1 MYKLYYPKELLFENS
16 RSSLFPLLKP
26 FIKGQDYTDEKR
38 ISQYGVSEKIFCFV
52 NDIQQAEFVII
63 PMTWNYYRKNH
74 LFKKVSRFIKSYSD
88 KTIISYTSGDF
99 GVKTPEYSNLFVLRE
114 NDYRSKLSENHIG
127 IPVFIEDPQKKYYSF
142 SEVTPIIYSEKPIV
156 GFCGQSNFT
165 LRTAVVDITRVI
177 LKNTLYYINLRNEL
191 PQKIMSSSFLRGKI
205 LHLLK
210 KSPKIIDNFIERKK
224 YRAGIKTNKDR
235 AKTTM
240 EFYDNIKNSQYILCV
255 RGGGNFSVRIYETL
269 AMGRIPLF
277 VNTDCLLPLN
287 IYSEWRHHVVWIE
300 KDDLSK
306 ISNQL
311 YDYNSKMS
319 SERINKI
326 AKKNR
331 KFWEEKLSLNGYFY
345 HLFLKL
351 KKF

>member
-287 IYSEWRHHVVWIE
+287 IYSEWRDHVVWIE